1 MLNSIRK
8 IVVAMVSLA
17 LGIAPSV
24 HALDVPA
31 TELSDKYKEVK
42 LTFDRATAVGNLN
55 VYFQEVA
62 AVKPG
67 YFTAAQWG
75 YSTVNFLC
83 LSTTDSTSGAC
94 PTTTDTSGRYGSTQI
109 SLKFTERRSRISVDL
124 IATGVNIRIISAS
137 PVEACNGFV
146 TSTTWS
152 LNGAGA
158 AYCDA
163 PGRPYINGSSVTVVI
178 PSAQLKRIP
187 TGGEWSAQLVLD
199 GKPYPTGPTTVK
211 WVADIKLTVTDKGN
225 IQAFLP
231 QFPTGKARVDLNL
244 RAQPLPSAGS
254 RVTGL
259 AMIDLCLYDG
269 YNSNS
274 SSFQL
279 TFKDALPRGARLP
292 GEFSVVRKASPSA
305 PPADQN
311 NPSDRIDYTVE
322 MSGPALGSGKPGV
335 RPLVNGETFNMTNI
349 GDANIRAVRIPQ
361 VITPVVCTPVPLT
374 LTAVPF
380 NQLDKRAGH
389 YEGTLSVVFTPSSES
404 L

>member
-1 MLNSIRK
+1 MLISIVK
-8 IVVAMVSLA
+8 TAAVVACLA
-17 LGIAPSV
+17 LGVAPAVRAAS
-24 HALDVPA
+24 PP
-31 TELSDKYKEVK
+31 TNLSDKNTEVK
-42 LTFDRATAVGNLN
+42 LTFDRASAVGNLN
-55 VYFQEVA
+55 VYWRAVA

-67 YFTAAQWG
+67 YYTSAQGG
-75 YSTVNFLC
+75 YTQVHFLC
-83 LSTTDSTSGAC
+83 LSETDSTSGAC
-94 PTTTDTSGRYGSTQI
+94 PTSSQGSGRYGSTPI
-109 SLKFTERRSRISVDL
+109 TLKFTERRSRISVDL
-124 IATGVNIRIISAS
+124 IATGTITRIFSETGN
-137 PVEACNGFV
+137 PACDSFV
-146 TSTTWS
+146 TSTSWA

-158 AYCDA
+158 TYCDA
-163 PGRPYINGSSVTVVI
+163 PGRPYINGTSINVVL

-187 TGGEWSAQLVLD
+187 TGGEWSAQLVLN
-199 GKPYPTGPTTVK
+199 GKPWASSPPTVK
-211 WVADIKLTVTDKGN
+211 WVAYIDLTVTDKGN

-244 RAQPLPSAGS
+244 RAQPLPAAGS

-259 AMIDLCLYDG
+259 ATIDLCLYDG

-279 TFKDALPRGARLP
+279 TFKDALPRGGRLP
-292 GEFSVVRKASPSA
+292 EQFSVVRKADPLSPA
-305 PPADQN
+305 PDQN

-335 RPLVNGETFNMTNI
+335 RPLVNGETFTMTSI

-361 VITPVVCTPVPLT
+361 VITPVVCTPTPLT

>member
-1 MLNSIRK
+1 MLKSIRK
-8 IVVAMVSLA
+8 AAAVLVCLAVGVA
-17 LGIAPSV
+17 
-24 HALDVPA
+24 PA
-31 TELSDKYKEVK
+31 VRAASPPTNLSDKNTEVK
-42 LTFDRATAVGNLN
+42 MTFDRASAVGNLN
-55 VYFQEVA
+55 VYQREIA

-67 YFTAAQWG
+67 YYPNAQGG
-75 YSTVNFLC
+75 YTQVHFLC
-83 LSTTDSTSGAC
+83 LSATDSTSGAC
-94 PTTTDTSGRYGSTQI
+94 PTATDGSGRYGSTPI

-124 IATGVNIRIISAS
+124 IATGFITRMFSETGVG
-137 PVEACNGFV
+137 ACDGFV

-158 AYCDA
+158 TYCDA
-163 PGRPYINGSSVTVVI
+163 PSRPYINGTSINVVI

-187 TGGEWSAQLVLD
+187 TGGEWSAQLVLN
-199 GKPYPTGPTTVK
+199 GKPWASSPPTAK
-211 WVADIKLTVTDKGN
+211 WIADIDLTVTDKGN

-244 RAQPLPSAGS
+244 RAQPLPAAGS

-259 AMIDLCLYDG
+259 ATIDLCLYDG

-292 GEFSVVRKASPSA
+292 GEFSVVRKANPSA
-305 PPADQN
+305 PPVDQN

-322 MSGPALGSGKPGV
+322 MSGPALGGGKPGV
-335 RPLVNGETFNMTNI
+335 RPLVNGETFTMTNI

-361 VITPVVCTPVPLT
+361 VITPVVCTSVPLT